1 MTAFSLPMLAAKK
14 VDMVTAFLTSV
25 NACLRNPLVTLQW
38 AVIIVVLLS
47 LGLATGFLAHIVIMP
62 ILGYAAWHGW
72 CEAIDASAWP
82 DLALRQPDLSG
93 GFVRG

>member
-1 MTAFSLPMLAAKK
+1 MIL
-14 VDMVTAFLTSV
+14 
-25 NACLRNPLVTLQW
+25 
-38 AVIIVVLLS
+38 VLLG

-62 ILGYAAWHGW
+62 LLGYAAWHGW

-82 DLALRQPDLSG
+82 DLELRQPDVSG